1 MAVPAS
7 ITPARAYGRPEPER
21 STSWP
26 QLASGVLDLLPDAVL
41 VVARDLRVLGRNR
54 AAVRLLREADGLLVA
69 PGGLVTATLRSTA
82 ELRESVESASRGETR
97 RMQVPRTHR
106 APLSLLVEPHP
117 QGLAVGGAAVIFAS
131 DPERGSR
138 PSAHA
143 FGSRYGFTR
152 AECEVTQRLAAG
164 VRLERI
170 AAELDITLHTVR
182 GHLKHAFVKAHV
194 HRQAELVAR
203 LLSEG

>member
-1 MAVPAS
+1 MAVPA
-7 ITPARAYGRPEPER
+7 TLPPARPYGRPEPER

-26 QLASGVLDLLPDAVL
+26 QLASGVLDLLPDAVFVL
-41 VVARDLRVLGRNR
+41 ARDLRVLGRNR

-69 PGGLVTATLRSTA
+69 PAGLVASTLRATA

-97 RMQVPRTHR
+97 RMQVPRNGRT
-106 APLSLLVEPHP
+106 PLSLLVEPHP
-117 QGLAVGGAAVIFAS
+117 QGLADAGAAVVFAS
-131 DPERGSR
+131 DPEGGAR
-138 PSAHA
+138 PSAHV
-143 FGSRYGFTR
+143 FGARYGFTR
-152 AECEVTQRLAAG
+152 AECEVAQRLAAG
-164 VRLERI
+164 VGLERI
-170 AAELDITLHTVR
+170 AVELGITLHTVR